1 MNARLLSYNMQ
12 VLVVED
18 LGPWMQLL
26 HHFSFDCFFFH
37 FPRKQPSFKP
47 FLGLITVL

>member
-26 HHFSFDCFFFH
+26 HPFSFDCFFFI
-37 FPRKQPSFKP
+37 S
-47 FLGLITVL
+47 